1 MKILHVMNIP
11 FVLPYILGSQ
21 IDYFNSIGSE
31 VHIACSTG
39 VKIEE
44 YKSRWNFKYLE
55 LKVNRRLSLFEDLY
69 SIIILVI
76 YIKKNNINVVVG
88 HTPKGALLSMFASFF
103 CRIKKRYYYRHGLM
117 FETSVGFKRKL
128 LIQIEKLTSYLSTNV
143 ICVSQSVLD
152 NSLVYNLTKKRKL
165 ILIDN
170 GSCNG
175 IDAIGK
181 FNRSNCSSE
190 IISNLK
196 IKYSVKNNNIII
208 GYIGRLSRDK
218 GINELV
224 QAWDIIKNQNINLR
238 LFLCGPLDERD
249 PVSNEILQKI
259 NNDSTITYTGEI
271 FDTECFY
278 SLFTIFILPSFREGF
293 PTVILEASAMNL
305 PIITTKSTGCIDS
318 ILENVT
324 GIYTDINP
332 ECISKN
338 IMFYIENSDIAS
350 IHGINGRKF
359 VLEQFNQSVI
369 WNKLANLY
377 LNV

>member
-1 MKILHVMNIP
+1 MNIP

-44 YKSRWNFKYLE
+44 YKSRWNFRYLE

-117 FETSVGFKRKL
+117 FETSVGFRRKL

-152 NSLVYNLTKKRKL
+152 NSLVYNLSKKRKL

-181 FNRSNCSSE
+181 FNRSNCSSK

-196 IKYSVKNNNIII
+196 IKYSVNNNNIII

-224 QAWDIIKNQNINLR
+224 QAWDIIKNQTINLR

-305 PIITTKSTGCIDS
+305 PVITTKSTGCIDS
-318 ILENVT
+318 ILENIT

-338 IMFYIENSDIAS
+338 IMFYIENPDIAS